1 MEKNIRED
9 LQKEG
14 LSAVSPKTIQ
24 TSLSIKDSENS
35 QKFKKYSGGLD
46 KILQSFDN
54 LHEWADYIS
63 FLSKLLKTLHSYPTF
78 AIVPYQDLVAC
89 RLAQCL
95 NPNLPS
101 GVHQKTLEVYSYIF
115 SLIGKNG
122 LSESLPLWNSGLAPV
137 LMFASTKIK
146 PYFLGL
152 IETFYLPLGP
162 SLRPCAKSLIM
173 SLLPGLEEDSGE
185 YFDET
190 FNVLDSVRQ
199 KLEDDA
205 FFWQCLWLCI
215 ITSPQQRQGALK
227 YLFKCFP
234 VLKDNSNDIL
244 PIIHPDSGL
253 FIRAFSSGLNDE
265 QLLIR
270 RGFLELLVQNVPLSS
285 VIFQENIVSIDAE
298 LLVMSAIKVV
308 MGKEISLNRRVW
320 SWLMGS
326 DFEQNPV
333 EDSYF
338 KNYSMKYVVGCIKN
352 CLDISKN
359 DPVKL
364 QEIFNI
370 LLSLMER
377 SIIGSIIAPEVF
389 LPALR
394 TIYMFSGF
402 NNDDL
407 YNDVLFSARAF
418 FDAVDSKLIWSKL
431 LFLLDKLDVDVFDFS
446 DYDFALYIILNFNI
460 REGDMTFFHIPMVLY
475 VNILNISN
483 KSRNLAIE
491 KTLLLVI
498 HKLISFVPNNEL
510 SNVLF
515 GEYSYE
521 DRIFLK
527 NNIKKYYQ
535 DLLGD
540 ESNTY
545 LSKEMVME
553 FIFCLLIENIELY
566 LDDSFYLFE
575 MLWLTYEFIPKAL
588 RCSKTQKKMLL
599 DDVVSVLSSKDLTF
613 DHVYYIVKIIVEL
626 LKRTWIN
633 IDDINN
639 NDILIPLVLYIW
651 DCFSIENSKY
661 HIDASLLLWTLHK
674 MLNGSFIETIIV
686 YAMNIREIPY
696 VACLKFTI
704 LWKYS
709 VKVDESL
716 FAHVLARPSLI
727 MIGFLHSDDIH
738 TKLLVKAW
746 IETLNTSFIRLL
758 DIVLIKLLS
767 LGFICSPKSE
777 VAQELEIS
785 LLQFKETDD
794 ISMFVYYISVCV
806 EIIESGGI
814 DLLEHAFTE
823 LLNVDTNKSNLLSKC
838 EVLHM
843 FPESDFHNLRSMVIN
858 LHFLA
863 SKLLFYI
870 VSKCNLFDH
879 ELIEVL
885 LKRLI
890 VKGFICENIFDKYI
904 LDILYIILKR
914 NINQYEIDYKDF
926 FFNGVHS
933 LSIDESLGNNSEK
946 KVFRNVLLM
955 LVKLFITRL
964 STTQIPSNIEILID
978 FYKRCLGLFTN
989 EMFQIFIPFIET
1001 LCNQVNFI
1009 IVGLETGFSD
1019 LKMEGLPPYEIILY
1033 CFEGLKYTIT
1043 WAFENHD
1050 DKLKNSSRKSSEN
1063 VGFFGNVMSGVFS
1076 LEAPSSVNFSKDNRN
1091 SIILCFRDIVKLA
1104 FYVWSWIECN
1114 MIVSIR
1120 KLETYKFINMRLK
1133 TASRQL
1139 IYALYDIKPIE
1150 TLESLVNSVNKTD
1163 MKIKEHV
1170 FYFLSKFDDSRKQ
1183 EIIPFLIDSIN
1194 FRINSTS
1201 VVEKHK
1207 SNIIISV
1214 TPNSIISF
1222 LINFV
1227 EFSKTDL
1234 LKQSWPVCLAFFR
1247 DAVNSPQQYQIIDTY
1262 ILHFATSLIKKLSEV
1277 NINNEKREKKEMI
1290 DIYLRILSF
1299 FTSKSL
1305 KFCDSSSVFNKDIN
1319 SQLSTNNNEEK
1330 MKFFDSND
1338 KSSKNNESFLSS
1350 AFSNR
1355 ELNSVLLKYVI
1366 PSLSK
1371 IITDNEKIVH
1381 ACSII
1386 MTNVIGS
1393 EHRNSQLSRKYSEDN
1408 LILLAKLVELSGS
1421 SKFWKKEVI
1430 DIFNDS
1436 SFFTIPFN
1444 EAVLWMPIIKQLYN
1458 NDKDRSL
1465 EIFSK
1470 FSFYS
1475 SSSIFVFRESEVV
1488 SRKYQLKRLI
1498 FIIISSGKDKYADKI
1513 KDIENVI
1520 FEYIK
1525 GPLRK
1530 MLRKEIFLLI
1540 RALIIYMSSI
1550 HLTSLWA
1557 IILSELQYS
1566 FVDLLEK
1573 DLPWNQE
1580 LLDSLHDACKLLD
1593 VILVIEPEE
1602 FLVHKWV
1609 FITDTID
1616 SVYSSDKSKSVALMD
1631 KLFHKIFTFLH
1642 KSLRTSESPQLSQ
1655 AFINIDA
1662 LNKRSPMLISKT
1674 IEDVSDIKPF
1684 LSRISEINYENVYN
1698 ICSPDIKAC
1707 EMGLLRDLF

>member
-1 MEKNIRED
+1 
-9 LQKEG
+9 
-14 LSAVSPKTIQ
+14 
-24 TSLSIKDSENS
+24 
-35 QKFKKYSGGLD
+35 
-46 KILQSFDN
+46 
-54 LHEWADYIS
+54 
-63 FLSKLLKTLHSYPTF
+63 TLHSYPTF

-101 GVHQKTLEVYSYIF
+101 GVHQKTLE
-115 SLIGKNG
+115 LIGFKKNG

-199 KLEDDA
+199 KLADDA

-227 YLFKCFP
+227 
-234 VLKDNSNDIL
+234 
-244 PIIHPDSGL
+244 
-253 FIRAFSSGLNDE
+253 
-265 QLLIR
+265 
-270 RGFLELLVQNVPLSS
+270 
-285 VIFQENIVSIDAE
+285 NIVSVDAE

-709 VKVDESL
+709 VDESL

-794 ISMFVYYISVCV
+794 ISMFVYYISICV

-823 LLNVDTNKSNLLSKC
+823 LLNVDTNKSNLLSKYC
-838 EVLHM
+838 LISSDMSYISILAKIAIRVLHM

-1262 ILHFATSLIKKLSEV
+1262 ILHFATSLIKKLSE
-1277 NINNEKREKKEMI
+1277 
-1290 DIYLRILSF
+1290 
-1299 FTSKSL
+1299 
-1305 KFCDSSSVFNKDIN
+1305 
-1319 SQLSTNNNEEK
+1319 
-1330 MKFFDSND
+1330 
-1338 KSSKNNESFLSS
+1338 
-1350 AFSNR
+1350 
-1355 ELNSVLLKYVI
+1355 
-1366 PSLSK
+1366 
-1371 IITDNEKIVH
+1371 
-1381 ACSII
+1381 
-1386 MTNVIGS
+1386 
-1393 EHRNSQLSRKYSEDN
+1393 
-1408 LILLAKLVELSGS
+1408 
-1421 SKFWKKEVI
+1421 
-1430 DIFNDS
+1430 
-1436 SFFTIPFN
+1436 
-1444 EAVLWMPIIKQLYN
+1444 
-1458 NDKDRSL
+1458 
-1465 EIFSK
+1465 
-1470 FSFYS
+1470 
-1475 SSSIFVFRESEVV
+1475 
-1488 SRKYQLKRLI
+1488 
-1498 FIIISSGKDKYADKI
+1498 
-1513 KDIENVI
+1513 
-1520 FEYIK
+1520 
-1525 GPLRK
+1525 
-1530 MLRKEIFLLI
+1530 
-1540 RALIIYMSSI
+1540 
-1550 HLTSLWA
+1550 
-1557 IILSELQYS
+1557 
-1566 FVDLLEK
+1566 
-1573 DLPWNQE
+1573 
-1580 LLDSLHDACKLLD
+1580 
-1593 VILVIEPEE
+1593 
-1602 FLVHKWV
+1602 
-1609 FITDTID
+1609 
-1616 SVYSSDKSKSVALMD
+1616 
-1631 KLFHKIFTFLH
+1631 
-1642 KSLRTSESPQLSQ
+1642 
-1655 AFINIDA
+1655 
-1662 LNKRSPMLISKT
+1662 
-1674 IEDVSDIKPF
+1674 
-1684 LSRISEINYENVYN
+1684 
-1698 ICSPDIKAC
+1698 
-1707 EMGLLRDLF
+1707 